1 MDDKNIFEQLYH
13 FRLESG
19 WKLEDIA
26 RHTKVRL
33 KYLQAIESG
42 DWQQIPPIY
51 DRLFFQTYV
60 QFLNVENPQD
70 YLDKFD
76 QIRQG
81 RKTQHTS
88 YIQRKASFQTEYRKA
103 RMLKIL
109 YLGLPIV
116 IVLVLIVF
124 LLFHSISVVPVQD
137 NGVKEITV
145 FEVADTLR
153 KEQLNLEPVPRAQ
166 DSVKVGL
173 VALEKTWFRV
183 IKDMADTTEYLL
195 QEGQRLNLEADSTL
209 RFLVGNAAGLDFTV
223 NNAHQGALGGA
234 NEIISYMKITPKG
247 IVAKRLKKIKRK
259 DKEE

>member
-1 MDDKNIFEQLYH
+1 MDDQNIFEQLYH

-26 RHTKVRL
+26 RHTKVQL

-42 DWQQIPPIY
+42 DWQQIPAVY
-51 DRLFFQTYV
+51 DRFIFQTYV
-60 QFLNVENPQD
+60 QFLNIENKQE

-76 QIRQG
+76 KIRQG

-88 YIQRKASFQTEYRKA
+88 YLERKASFESEYKKA

-116 IVLVLIVF
+116 IVLTIIVF
-124 LLFHSISVVPVQD
+124 LLIHSKSVAPVQD

-145 FEVADTLR
+145 FEIADTLR
-153 KEQLNLEPVPRAQ
+153 KEQLRQESAHTVQ
-166 DSVKVGL
+166 DSVTVGL
-173 VALEKTWFRV
+173 IAMERTWFRV

-195 QEGQRLNLEADSTL
+195 QKGQRLNLEADSTL

-223 NNAHQGALGGA
+223 NSAHQGTLGKR
-234 NEIISYMKITPKG
+234 NQIISYLKITPKG

-259 DKEE
+259 ENAE